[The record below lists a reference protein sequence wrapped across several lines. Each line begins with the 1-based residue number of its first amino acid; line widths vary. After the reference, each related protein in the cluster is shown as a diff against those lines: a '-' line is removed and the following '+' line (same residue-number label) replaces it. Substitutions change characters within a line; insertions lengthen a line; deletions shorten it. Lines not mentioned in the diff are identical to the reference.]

1 MRPRIQ
7 GRQVQR
13 WDEHEV
19 SRLVELTD
27 TMTRTFASRMLGLFF
42 VAAGANHF
50 LNPAPY
56 LSMIPPYL
64 PNPHAL
70 NVISGAAEI
79 AGGLGIIFAPT
90 RVVAGWGLLVL
101 LVAVF
106 PANINVAV
114 HGWKG
119 ENIAPWL
126 LWARLPFQ
134 PLIMG
139 LVYWACIARRSHLEA
154 SN

>member
-1 MRPRIQ
+1 
-7 GRQVQR
+7 
-13 WDEHEV
+13 
-19 SRLVELTD
+19 
-27 TMTRTFASRMLGLFF
+27 MTRTVAIWMLALFF
-42 VAAGANHF
+42 MAAGFNHF

-64 PNPHAL
+64 PCPHAL
-70 NVISGAAEI
+70 NILSGAAEM
-79 AGGLGIIFAPT
+79 AGGVGILLPPT
-90 RVVAGWGLLVL
+90 RLLAGWSLVAL

-106 PANINVAV
+106 PANLNVAL

-134 PLIMG
+134 PLIMA
-139 LVYWACIARRSHLEA
+139 LVYWGCIARRSQK
-154 SN
+154 